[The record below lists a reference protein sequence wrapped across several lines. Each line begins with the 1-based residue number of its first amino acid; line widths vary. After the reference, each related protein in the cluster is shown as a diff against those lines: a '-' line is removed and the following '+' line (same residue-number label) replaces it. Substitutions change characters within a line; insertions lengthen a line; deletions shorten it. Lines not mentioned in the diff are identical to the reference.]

1 MHRLRLP
8 IPNNESADHSI
19 MIFIDA
25 SIEGQ
30 PPGYVRAIAS
40 KKNSRRD
47 FHFRVS
53 NVKYWPRAS
62 KA

>member
-1 MHRLRLP
+1 
-8 IPNNESADHSI
+8 

>member
-1 MHRLRLP
+1 MARQTGYA
-8 IPNNESADHSI
+8 SAATADSSSI

-40 KKNSRRD
+40 KKT
-47 FHFRVS
+47 
-53 NVKYWPRAS
+53 
-62 KA
+62 